1 MARQR
6 DFQIWWIVI
15 AAGFFWV
22 VIWQHEQVS
31 KWSQTAFT
39 AAVAMTSGLRRP
51 EAPPPAPVETTTG
64 AKRAPG
70 KAAPKGSGNTTD
82 VTKD

>member
-6 DFQIWWIVI
+6 DFQIWWMFI

-22 VIWQHEQVS
+22 VIWQHEMVS
-31 KWSQTAFT
+31 KWSHTAFT
-39 AAVAMTSGLRRP
+39 AAVAMTSSLRKP
-51 EAPPPAPVETTTG
+51 TPPPPPPVETTTG
-64 AKRAPG
+64 SKRVPSKG
-70 KAAPKGSGNTTD
+70 APKGANNSTD